1 MGAKRILDY
10 IRNIDVNIKIKCEQI
25 HHLDK
30 KDRMYS
36 RKKRK
41 IKKQISKLKMN
52 KEKITNLIEAVPTP
66 ECRDL
71 LFARYVFNKN
81 WIQIQK
87 EMIYSDSGCYKI
99 HRKAIDEL
107 DDIIQ
112 HGKKKEYEQ
121 LRLF

>member
-30 KDRMYS
+30 KERMYS

-41 IKKQISKLKMN
+41 IKKQISKLKIN
-52 KEKITNLIEAVPTP
+52 KEKITALIDMVPTP

-71 LFARYVFNKN
+71 LFARYVFNKS
-81 WIQIQK
+81 WTQIQK

-99 HRKAIDEL
+99 HRKAIEEL
-107 DDIIQ
+107 EDIIQ